1 MSTNRDQ
8 RAKSLMALSGVVVVA
23 LALLSIAWNVGLL
36 GIPNGQNASLTW
48 EQVFFGV
55 LGVLAGA
62 FLLGSAWMWRRIV
75 MARWRYRHA
84 TAAAVVNAAVLVLL
98 IASGPPLSGTALAMV
113 PLLAAITVGMLFDNE
128 PAEDQPHQL
137 DPETMRRNAHRLGMW
152 WGVLAALAAVMAV
165 IESVFRTLADT
176 GFAFPL
182 AALLFTNALYSRG
195 EARNPRFT
203 SGPSST
209 AELDELPDVDSRT

>member
-1 MSTNRDQ
+1 MSTDRDQ

-23 LALLSIAWNVGLL
+23 LALLSIAWNVGLV
-36 GIPNGQNASLTW
+36 GVPSGQDVSLRW

-62 FLLGSAWMWRRIV
+62 FLLGSAWMWRRVV

-84 TAAAVVNAAVLVLL
+84 LAAAVVNAAVLVLL
-98 IASGPPLSGTALAMV
+98 IASGPPLSGTALAML
-113 PLLAAITVGMLFDNE
+113 PLLAAITLGMLFDNE

-137 DPETMRRNAHRLGMW
+137 DPETLRRNARRLGLL

-195 EARNPRFT
+195 EARNPQFT

-209 AELDELPDVDSRT
+209 AESRSTS

>member
-8 RAKSLMALSGVVVVA
+8 RAKNVMALSGVAVMT

-36 GIPNGQNASLTW
+36 DVSNGQDASLRW
-48 EQVFFGV
+48 EQVFFGM

-84 TAAAVVNAAVLVLL
+84 LVAAVVNAAVLVLL
-98 IASGPPLSGTALAMV
+98 LAWGPPLSGTALAML

-203 SGPSST
+203 SVPSST

>member
-1 MSTNRDQ
+1 MSTDRDQ
-8 RAKSLMALSGVVVVA
+8 RAKSLLALSGVVVVT
-23 LALLSIAWNVGLL
+23 LALLSIVWNVGLL
-36 GIPNGQNASLTW
+36 GVPSGQDASLTW
-48 EQVFFGV
+48 EQVFFGVLGV

-84 TAAAVVNAAVLVLL
+84 LAAAVVNAAVLVLL
-98 IASGPPLSGTALAMV
+98 IASGPPLSGTALATL
-113 PLLAAITVGMLFDNE
+113 PLLAAITLGMLFDNE

-137 DPETMRRNAHRLGMW
+137 DPQTMGRNARRLGLL

-195 EARNPRFT
+195 EAGNPRFA
-203 SGPSST
+203 SGPSSA
-209 AELDELPDVDSRT
+209 AESRSTS

>member
-1 MSTNRDQ
+1 MSTHHDQ
-8 RAKSLMALSGVVVVA
+8 RAKSLMALSGVVVMA
-23 LALLSIAWNVGLL
+23 LALLSIAWSVGLL
-36 GIPNGQNASLTW
+36 GVPSGQDVSLTW

-62 FLLGSAWMWRRIV
+62 FLLGSTRMWRRIV

-84 TAAAVVNAAVLVLL
+84 LVAAVVNAAVLVLL
-98 IASGPPLSGTALAMV
+98 IAWGPPLSGTALAML
-113 PLLAAITVGMLFDNE
+113 PLLAAITLGMLFDNE
-128 PAEDQPHQL
+128 PAGDQPHQL
-137 DPETMRRNAHRLGMW
+137 DPETRRRNARRLGMW
-152 WGVLAALAAVMAV
+152 WGVLAALAAAMAV

-176 GFAFPL
+176 GVAFPL

-203 SGPSST
+203 SGPFPPRNS
-209 AELDELPDVDSRT
+209 DQLPDVDSQT

>member
-75 MARWRYRHA
+75 MAWWRYRHA
-84 TAAAVVNAAVLVLL
+84 LAAAVVNAAVLVLL
-98 IASGPPLSGTALAMV
+98 IASGPPLSSAQRSSLCAS
-113 PLLAAITVGMLFDNE
+113 N
-128 PAEDQPHQL
+128 
-137 DPETMRRNAHRLGMW
+137 
-152 WGVLAALAAVMAV
+152 
-165 IESVFRTLADT
+165 VFHSID
-176 GFAFPL
+176 
-182 AALLFTNALYSRG
+182 RG
-195 EARNPRFT
+195 GSP
-203 SGPSST
+203 GP
-209 AELDELPDVDSRT
+209 V